1 MPSPSALATILPE
14 SIDPYLAL
22 MGVGFLVAVWGH
34 GMKSKWVV
42 AVGLIMVFLATLL
55 FPIALQILEDDPP
68 PPGPKVPI
76 AFKVVVS

>member
-1 MPSPSALATILPE
+1 MHLPSALATILPE

-76 AFKVVVS
+76 ASRVAVS